1 MYLITADNMLK
12 QLIEEEFVLKLVEQL
27 FQFQMMRVFYRSKNK
42 FVWVS
47 HVSFANYLEMN
58 YKDIGECYNLKN
70 FDTEI
75 KNCFYRLELELKK

>member
-1 MYLITADNMLK
+1 MNFFKFDDSI
-12 QLIEEEFVLKLVEQL
+12 IEGSETCKFHVRNDRK
-27 FQFQMMRVFYRSKNK
+27 KNK

-47 HVSFANYLEMN
+47 HVSFTNYLEMN
-58 YKDIGECYNLKN
+58 YKDIKECYNLKN